1 MCYRIMI
8 IPVLLKGSI
17 EIFKNCQ
24 NVAHQSR
31 RKYLYSIYYFWKS
44 IHFRTF
50 RLISDLGRFIT
61 RKVIQIWISKSIFK
75 GDFLTLNRMFVK
87 PHTYYEDQLAFI
99 FILYPLLKIKQSII
113 IQILLVLDWKYAT
126 CHNNS
131 PGYLISH

>member
-17 EIFKNCQ
+17 D
-24 NVAHQSR
+24 VAHQSR

-87 PHTYYEDQLAFI
+87 PHTYYKDQLAFI